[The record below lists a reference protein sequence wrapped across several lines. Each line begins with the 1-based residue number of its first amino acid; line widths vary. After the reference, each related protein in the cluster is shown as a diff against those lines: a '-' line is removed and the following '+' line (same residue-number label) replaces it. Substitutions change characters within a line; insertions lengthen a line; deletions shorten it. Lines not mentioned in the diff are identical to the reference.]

1 MYDVGVT
8 LECVAD
14 WWREVIGEIHITYMA
29 THHPTPQHSNANW
42 GQYCLAM
49 TGGDFRTLGFTTGGG
64 GLPEFAKCQNPATKP
79 FLALVAHFWNGGTL
93 TAQEI
98 LGRRNAAI
106 AELVARTV
114 DGKNTFLQTLNCVY
128 ARTVYPLVSCR
139 IFSILVASLYT
150 SHNFL
155 DFDCNFSR
163 LRH

>member
-1 MYDVGVT
+1 MT
-8 LECVAD
+8 LEWVAD
-14 WWREVIGEIHITYMA
+14 WWREVIGEIRITYMA
-29 THHPTPQHSNANW
+29 THHPTPKHSNANW

-49 TGGDFRTLGFTTGGG
+49 AGGDFRTLGFTTGGG

-114 DGKNTFLQTLNCVY
+114 DSKNTFLQTLNCVY
-128 ARTVYPLVSCR
+128 ARTVHP
-139 IFSILVASLYT
+139 FSLMSHLFYT
-150 SHNFL
+150 SHNFVY
-155 DFDCNFSR
+155 FDCNFYILVIS
-163 LRH
+163 L